1 MSRVIEHI
9 CKCRDILIGDP
20 KKIQNY
26 TSERGLFDKT
36 IDEIHR
42 HISKKSKNYSYQ
54 LDFTYQD
61 LVEFADDIHRV
72 LNKWDTAMCP
82 KKNIKALLKTVENGK
97 LDLNPFCESRVEII
111 SLRAQTCEG
120 LIRALSILEYHAVFL
135 YFIEE
140 ASKDSFAL
148 TFTERF

>member
-1 MSRVIEHI
+1 MSKVIEHI
-9 CKCRDILIGDP
+9 CKCRDILVGDQA
-20 KKIQNY
+20 KIPLY
-26 TSERGLFDKT
+26 TSEKGLFDQT
-36 IDEIHR
+36 INEIHR
-42 HISKKSKNYSYQ
+42 HLNKKSKDYSYR

-72 LNKWDTAMCP
+72 LDKWDTAMCP

-97 LDLNPFCESRVEII
+97 LDLNPFCESKVKII
-111 SLRAQTCEG
+111 ALRSKACEG
-120 LIRALSILEYHAVFL
+120 LIRALSILEYHSVFL